1 MAEHVQAALD
11 DMVAPLRDLLDRG
24 IFSEPEIK
32 AIVSRRRE
40 SEYLLRRRAAR
51 KADFLRYIEAEMALE
66 KLRQLRTK
74 KLSNRSNRKNSDEII
89 SPRAKN
95 GGLPIGDVH
104 IVQLIH
110 LLFIRVLRKFRADVA
125 LHLQH
130 AAFAKESKSYNKLTT
145 IYTEAL
151 QVHPRNVGLWIEAA
165 SHEFFGH
172 REGQKVHGGGSI
184 QGARVFMQRG
194 LRINPRAQ
202 DLWVQY
208 FCLELHYLQKL
219 RGRREILQLTTDGE
233 EGDALYKDAPIPAIV
248 FKNAIK
254 AIPESVS
261 FRMKFLEQCQL
272 FPQTETLERI
282 ITESMEADFAD
293 KPEAWIARAVYLAG
307 KENQDVEPA
316 VGFTLDTVEDDP
328 SSQQVSKKQRIEES
342 RIPVFNILEE
352 ALDAIPN
359 AEMYL
364 RVIQFAREYM
374 NESNKART
382 TAFID
387 EVFKTAITEGKI
399 VNAELV
405 LEHSD
410 YLASQGEVEA
420 AIQSLKT
427 FSIAEN
433 NAAVTLQL
441 AALLKMNNEIA
452 HAVSE
457 LRKCLVLTP
466 VHDSDYMILLLEVFG
481 AMLDH
486 GAVRADLESLFTKI
500 LLLSPNNNP
509 TFEPRFGVGSVAQA
523 CLRFLRECEGQ
534 GEARAVVNSIVES
547 STYCDSAVGKTEVE
561 LQFMVSFFDEA
572 LDILQP
578 KTKKEK
584 TQQKSFLRRLYGKAI
599 HFFQD
604 CAPEIADSYRRKK
617 DDFQHA

>member
-24 IFSEPEIK
+24 IFSDAEIK

-74 KLSNRSNRKNSDEII
+74 KLSNRSDRKREEVVSA
-89 SPRAKN
+89 RAKN

-110 LLFIRVLRKFRADVA
+110 LLFIRVLRKFRSDVA

-194 LRINPRAQ
+194 LRINARAQ
-202 DLWVQY
+202 DLWIQY

-219 RGRREILQLTTDGE
+219 RGRREILQLTTKAE
-233 EGDALYKDAPIPAIV
+233 EENTLYKDAPIPAIV

-272 FPQTETLERI
+272 FPQTETLECI
-282 ITESMEADFAD
+282 ITESMESDFAD
-293 KPEAWIARAVYLAG
+293 KPEAWIARAMYLAG
-307 KENQDVEPA
+307 KENQDSEPA
-316 VGFTLDTVEDDP
+316 VGFTLDAVEDDIGN
-328 SSQQVSKKQRIEES
+328 QQVRKKQRIEEPGS
-342 RIPVFNILEE
+342 PVLNILEQ
-352 ALDAIPN
+352 AVDAIPN

-364 RVIQFAREYM
+364 RAIQFAREYI
-374 NESNKART
+374 NDSNDTTT

-387 EVFKTAITEGKI
+387 KMFKNAITAGKI
-399 VNAELV
+399 VNSELI

-410 YLASQGEVEA
+410 YLASQDKVEA

-427 FSIAEN
+427 FSIAESN
-433 NAAVTLQL
+433 VAVTLQL
-441 AALLKMNNEIA
+441 ALLLKMNNEIA
-452 HAVSE
+452 EAVSE
-457 LRKCLVLTP
+457 LRKCLALTP
-466 VHDSDYMILLLEVFG
+466 VHDSGYMTLLLEVFG
-481 AMLDH
+481 AMLDQ
-486 GAVRADLESLFTKI
+486 GAIRADLESTFKKI

-509 TFEPRFGVGSVAQA
+509 TFEPTFGVGSVAQA
-523 CLRFLRECEGQ
+523 CLRFLRESEGQ
-534 GEARAVVNSIVES
+534 GEARVVVNSIVES

-561 LQFMVSFFDEA
+561 LRIMVSFFDEA
-572 LDILQP
+572 LDVLQP

-584 TQQKSFLRRLYGKAI
+584 TQHKSFLRRLYGKAI

-604 CAPEIADSYRRKK
+604 CAPDIADSYRSKK
-617 DDFQHA
+617 DEFQHT